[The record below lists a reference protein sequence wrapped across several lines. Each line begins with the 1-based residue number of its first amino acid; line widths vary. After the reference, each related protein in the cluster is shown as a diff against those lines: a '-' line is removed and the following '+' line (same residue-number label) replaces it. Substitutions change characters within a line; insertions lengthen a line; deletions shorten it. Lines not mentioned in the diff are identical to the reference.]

1 MKPVSLKIYAL
12 ILGLITISIFSG
24 FAWFTL
30 YQIKVAQETLSEWK
44 VQTSKE
50 EMQEAISKLSRQG
63 QKYVQRFAQ
72 WEEVRQQ
79 LANSSFYVYWRN
91 QRLINSDFL
100 PQDKISAHIYSAS
113 GNSLMNIP
121 TDDLPEKITQK
132 LISYPNIISFNSKK
146 QQIYAIFIAAV
157 YNTTDKALMGYVS
170 ISLPFLERIKNQ
182 NFNYIDKESIQINLS
197 QSYLTFNNIIDALS
211 YSEKT
216 NIATITVKS
225 ILTNSAQ
232 SLFISSRVITLLLYF
247 LLVYGVR
254 KPLQQLIDFIH
265 LLKKQPDLINTEH
278 SLKSLFIKELNAVA
292 TALNEYQY
300 ELNKVYGSLDEKN
313 SELLHMAYT
322 DVLTGSKNRR
332 AFNDHWQHVVHSVAE
347 SSRLDICML
356 LFDINHFKGIND
368 SYGHQVGD
376 EVLIHVAKIINSEVR
391 QGEQLYRLGG
401 DEFCSVMINCTSD
414 SGYEIAQ
421 RCLSQLEN
429 NDFHQLFGIHENV
442 RISTGIASTQSN
454 NQVDLDNL
462 SWQADAAVYLA
473 KRPDNDDIV
482 IFKPEMADSSISLF
496 SNWMYAAI
504 FDAIEKGDGI
514 QMHYQPIVALDNQKT
529 IYYESLLRIRHHDEM
544 LPPSHI
550 FPIIT
555 ARDLDKEMDK
565 AVVKAICHDLNNN
578 IIPEGSG
585 VSINL
590 SGPSISSDDLMD
602 WLEPICHYLP
612 KYKIV
617 FEITETV
624 LITQMSKA
632 TKNLNQLKEKGFLI
646 ALDDFGSGYSSVR
659 YLSSMP
665 VDIVKFDISL
675 IVDLYKPK
683 QETLVHS
690 LCKMMKDIGY
700 QMVAEGIE
708 EEVLLEKVIE
718 AGFDYGQGYLFGK
731 PKPLT
736 KKN

>member
-24 FAWFTL
+24 FVLFTH
-30 YQIKVAQETLSEWK
+30 YQIKIAQQTLSEWK
-44 VQTSKE
+44 VETSKE
-50 EMQEAISKLSRQG
+50 EIQEAINEVSQQG
-63 QKYVQRFAQ
+63 QKYIQHFAQ

-79 LANSSFYVYWRN
+79 LSNPSFYVYWRN

-113 GNSLMNIP
+113 GDSLMNIP
-121 TDDLPEKITQK
+121 TDDLPKKISQQQ
-132 LISYPNIISFNSKK
+132 ISYPNIINKN
-146 QQIYAIFIAAV
+146 QTTYAIFSAAV
-157 YNTTDKALMGYVS
+157 YNPTDKSLMGYVA

-182 NFNYIDKESIQINLS
+182 RFNYVDNESLQIKSTLS
-197 QSYLTFNNIIDALS
+197 FLTFDNVIDALS

-216 NIATITVKS
+216 NIATITVKT

-232 SLFISSRVITLLLYF
+232 SLFIASIVISILLYV
-247 LLVYGVR
+247 LLIYGVR
-254 KPLQQLIDFIH
+254 QPLQQLIDFIH
-265 LLKKQPDLINTEH
+265 LLKKQPDLINTGH
-278 SLKSLFIKELNAVA
+278 SLKSLFVKELNSVA

-332 AFNDHWQHVVHSVAE
+332 AFNDHWQQICSVAE

-376 EVLIHVAKIINSEVR
+376 EVLIHVAKIINAQIR
-391 QGEQLYRLGG
+391 KGEQLYRLGG
-401 DEFCSVMINCTSD
+401 DEFCTVMINCNND
-414 SGYEIAQ
+414 SGYDIAK
-421 RCLSQLEN
+421 RCQNQLETY
-429 NDFHQLFGIHENV
+429 DFNKLCGIHENV
-442 RISTGIASTQSN
+442 RISIGIASTQSN
-454 NQVDLDNL
+454 NQADLDNL

-473 KRPDNDDIV
+473 KRPDNFDIV
-482 IFKPEMADSSISLF
+482 TFKPEMTESSKSLF

-504 FDAIEKGDGI
+504 FDAIEKGQGI
-514 QMHYQPIVALDNQKT
+514 QIHYQPIVALDNQKT
-529 IYYESLLRIRHHDEM
+529 CYYEALVRITHHNEM

-555 ARDLDKEMDK
+555 ARDLDKEMDQ
-565 AVVKAICHDLNNN
+565 AIVKAICHDIENNL
-578 IIPEGSG
+578 IAEGSG

-612 KYKIV
+612 RYKII
-617 FEITETV
+617 FEVTETV

-632 TKNLNQLKEKGFLI
+632 ADNLNQLKAKGFLI

-659 YLSSMP
+659 YLGSMP
-665 VDIVKFDISL
+665 VDIVKFDMSL

-683 QETLVHS
+683 QRTLIHS
-690 LCKMMKDIGY
+690 LCHMMKDIGY

-708 EEVLLEKVIE
+708 EQELLEKVIE
-718 AGFDYGQGYLFGK
+718 AGFDYGQGYLFGR
-731 PKPLT
+731 PKCLT
-736 KKN
+736 KKD